1 MKTQK
6 NKLLLSAISLFLC
19 FAMLIGTTYAWFTD
33 SVTSEGNII
42 QTGNL
47 QVGIQWSNTLLTA
60 DSNEWNDVNGAIFTY
75 NNWEPG
81 YTDVKYVKITNNG
94 SLNLKWKLTI
104 EAEAQVSALA
114 DIIDVYYVNPVTVS
128 ISSLDGLTSA
138 GKLTKVLE
146 ERVNSTGALTPEQ
159 STILAIAFH
168 MPEDAGNEYQNLSLC
183 DGGFSINLI
192 ATQETGESDSFGDN
206 YDVGADW
213 GENTVNF
220 AASTAINSTNIVY
233 GALANDVVIGA
244 EGINATVPANVKLAD
259 GTTNLALTVKAV
271 ETDANITVGEGLA
284 ARSLDVHIEGVSPDN
299 TVPMTVNLGSIFKP
313 GLDKTEVKIYHTE
326 NGTPTLMTRVESV
339 NDFARH
345 NQFTYNA
352 ATGEV
357 TIYVATFSVFSV
369 VQAQVSTWNGQ
380 DVTTG
385 FEKGTGTEADPFV
398 IKTAAQLVYFRN
410 QVDAGVSFDDQYVK
424 LDADIDLRNYLFDP
438 IGFGYT
444 YGKDSTT
451 AFMGTFDGGNHTI
464 YNLYQNGWDLDP
476 NPGVYDTYTYS
487 TAGGGLFA
495 SIENATIKNLVVSGA
510 DIKFECV
517 DIGIV
522 CGYAQGNCHFENI
535 VVTNSKIA
543 NYNRATGGLL
553 GEVCYGSYGT
563 DVNAGFSHT
572 FKNIVIDSSV
582 TVSSLWGSF
591 DTLCGGVIGGKWG
604 DATVKMENVVSA
616 CTLDVF
622 SDCTAAYQWFAY
634 RRCGMLIGHT
644 EQNSPKKA
652 LNAAA
657 GFLVCENVDVYYGD
671 WVNYHY
677 YQFTNQTDANGA
689 SLWNNNYPWVRAEAG
704 LNNGAFSNPRY
715 GVPVVNGVK
724 VTENNGVEEL
734 KTDYTPIVFN
744 QLYGGGQGVYG
755 CNEHEGVFIHNQF
768 DPSNSKT
775 IRVVN
780 HNGST
785 NLKLQYWFAK
795 GNSTWTTNI
804 DGIDMS
810 HMALTSSTY
819 EIVLPAYA
827 DGFKILAN
835 GVEIGTF
842 TLSQL
847 NSDTQY
853 NIDGTV
859 HSHDFTG
866 DGVCAC
872 GETCKHS
879 GGTATCLQSAV
890 CTVCGMSY
898 NGKDT
903 NNHVGSA
910 IWSTRDASLHIQ
922 SYSCC
927 GAEIMRGS
935 HSGGTA
941 NCQTQATCSTCGVK
955 YGNTNPSNHVP
966 STYRWII
973 NEHNCYQICGCGAT
987 VVSATGHAWNDETC
1001 SRCQKKQNLITL
1013 DKPDGIYAN
1022 GQYADIK
1029 VTFNSD
1035 NAVHS
1040 INNYRIYLYY
1050 GGSAQVMSYAA
1061 NSGIHG
1067 FTANGSGLTIH
1078 NSNYSSLPA
1087 YDYYNII
1094 VVDESAGGAWVAT
1107 KRIQL
1112 KNPGVVQHWS
1122 AQDIYNI
1129 WVNNGKEAK
1138 TGLTATL
1145 NNNNKTVSLK
1155 VTGNGICTALNSGG
1169 RLQFKTTASGYMIIK
1184 YKNNN
1189 WRNIINIHPF
1199 KGAYQSPVSGAFH
1212 SGSMSRFETENL
1224 LVVPSGISLFEFDI
1238 FANRTPEAGNILEIE
1253 YIAIVSNGSYFANLH

>member
-19 FAMLIGTTYAWFTD
+19 FAMLIGTTFAWFTD

-47 QVGIQWSNTLLTA
+47 KIGMQWSNTLLPA
-60 DSNEWNDVNGAIFTY
+60 DSTEWNDVNGAIFTY

-94 SLNLKWKLTI
+94 NLNLKWKLNI
-104 EAEAQVSALA
+104 KAEAQVSALA

-146 ERVNSTGALTPEQ
+146 EKVNSTGALTPEQ

-192 ATQETGESDSFGDN
+192 ATQETGESDSFGDD
-206 YDVGADW
+206 YDIGADW
-213 GENTVNF
+213 GEDTVNF
-220 AASTAINSTNIVY
+220 AASSAISASDLTY
-233 GALANDVVIGA
+233 GALTSKVVLGTSD
-244 EGINATVPANVKLAD
+244 GISATIPAGVKVAD
-259 GTTNLALTVKAV
+259 GATNLALSVKAV
-271 ETDANITVGEGLA
+271 ETDSNITVGEGQD

-299 TVPMTVNLGSIFKP
+299 TVPMTVNLGAIFKP
-313 GLDKTEVKIYHTE
+313 GLDETEIKIYHTE
-326 NGTPTLMTRVESV
+326 NGTPVLMTRVASTS
-339 NDFARH
+339 DFARH
-345 NQFTYNA
+345 NQYTYDP

-357 TIYVATFSVFSV
+357 SIHVATFSVFSV
-369 VQAQVSTWNGQ
+369 LQTEADTWDGQ
-380 DVTTG
+380 SAAAG
-385 FEKGTGTEADPFV
+385 FASGTGTKDDPFI

-410 QVDAGVSFDDQYVK
+410 QVDAGVSYKDQYVK
-424 LDADIDLRNYLFDP
+424 LDADIDLDKHLFDP

-444 YGKDSTT
+444 YGKNSTT

-464 YNLYQNGWDLDP
+464 YNLKQNGWDLDP
-476 NPGVYDTYTYS
+476 KPGVYDTYTYS

-495 SIENATIKNLVVSGA
+495 SIENATIQNLVMSGA
-510 DIKFECV
+510 DIVFECV

-522 CGYAQGNCHFENI
+522 VGYAQGNCHFENI
-535 VVTNSKIA
+535 VVTDSKIA
-543 NYNRATGGLL
+543 NYNRATGGVV

-563 DVNAGFSHT
+563 DTNKGISHT
-572 FKNIVIDSSV
+572 FKNIVVDTSV

-604 DATVKMENVVSA
+604 DATVKMENVISA

-644 EQNSPKKA
+644 EQNSPKQA

-657 GFLVCENVDVYYGD
+657 EFLVCENVDVYYGD

-677 YQFTNQTDANGA
+677 YQFTNQTDAAGN
-689 SLWNNNYPWVRAEAG
+689 SLWYNNYPWVRAEAG

-724 VTENNGVEEL
+724 VTENNRVEEL
-734 KTDYTPIVFN
+734 KTDYTPIVFG

-755 CNEHEGVFIHNQF
+755 CNEHDGVSIHNQF

-847 NSDTQY
+847 NSGTQY
-853 NIDGTV
+853 NIDGSV

-872 GETCKHS
+872 GETCKHA
-879 GGTATCLQSAV
+879 GGTATCMSPAK
-890 CTVCGMSY
+890 CSVCGLTYGGTSA
-898 NGKDT
+898 
-903 NNHVGSA
+903 NHVDNVNNLNWTTDSSTHKKVCSCGTVLASA
-910 IWSTRDASLHIQ
+910 
-922 SYSCC
+922 
-927 GAEIMRGS
+927 S
-935 HSGGTA
+935 HSGG
-941 NCQTQATCSTCGVK
+941 QATCTEAGKCSTCGTPYINALGHTINPASIKDEYYCYMICTRCYAEYTKTYYEASKSHSWTNGECNNCHRKPGYIGSLSDTNIAKGFDTTISFTISNLPKSASNYTV
-955 YGNTNPSNHVP
+955 YVMNNTSQ
-966 STYRWII
+966 TGI
-973 NEHNCYQICGCGAT
+973 QAT
-987 VVSATGHAWNDETC
+987 ATGTMSFNVSSLNTGTYSVAVVDNSTEQWVDAKQFNVVDPGVNIIWTASDLNTVATTSGKKSMNGSWIRFTETRTGGSNNPGIENELRITIDTNQAGSSWNGGTMVMKYRKNTWLSAIDILAGNGSAYPETTAW
-1001 SRCQKKQNLITL
+1001 L
-1013 DKPDGIYAN
+1013 
-1022 GQYADIK
+1022 
-1029 VTFNSD
+1029 SD
-1035 NAVHS
+1035 NS
-1040 INNYRIYLYY
+1040 NGTSFIFKNYTYNGTMYGLILDLFDHRI
-1050 GGSAQVMSYAA
+1050 AA
-1061 NSGIHG
+1061 DQYI
-1067 FTANGSGLTIH
+1067 
-1078 NSNYSSLPA
+1078 
-1087 YDYYNII
+1087 
-1094 VVDESAGGAWVAT
+1094 
-1107 KRIQL
+1107 
-1112 KNPGVVQHWS
+1112 
-1122 AQDIYNI
+1122 
-1129 WVNNGKEAK
+1129 
-1138 TGLTATL
+1138 
-1145 NNNNKTVSLK
+1145 
-1155 VTGNGICTALNSGG
+1155 
-1169 RLQFKTTASGYMIIK
+1169 
-1184 YKNNN
+1184 
-1189 WRNIINIHPF
+1189 
-1199 KGAYQSPVSGAFH
+1199 
-1212 SGSMSRFETENL
+1212 
-1224 LVVPSGISLFEFDI
+1224 
-1238 FANRTPEAGNILEIE
+1238 EIE
-1253 YIAIVSNGSYFANLH
+1253 YIAFVRDASYIG

>member
-47 QVGIQWSNTLLTA
+47 QVGMQWSNTLLSA

-183 DGGFSINLI
+183 DGGFSINLV

-755 CNEHEGVFIHNQF
+755 CSEHDGVTTHNNL
-768 DPSNSKT
+768 SNVKT
-775 IRVVN
+775 VYIVN
-780 HNGST
+780 NQGLSG
-785 NLKLQYWFAK
+785 LKLRSWFK
-795 GNSTWTTNI
+795 HDKSGETWTTNI
-804 DGIDMS
+804 DGIDMTAFTVAAS
-810 HMALTSSTY
+810 NGIENAY
-819 EIVLPAYA
+819 EVILPAYA
-827 DGFKILAN
+827 DGFEILYN
-835 GVEIGTF
+835 GEVIGTF
-842 TLSQL
+842 EFANL
-847 NSDTQY
+847 TQGAAY
-853 NIDGTV
+853 NLDGSV
-859 HSHDFTG
+859 HSHVYSN
-866 DGVCAC
+866 GVCSCGYAC
-872 GETCKHS
+872 QHT
-879 GGTATCLQSAV
+879 GGSATCTSSGA
-890 CTVCGMSY
+890 CTVCG
-898 NGKDT
+898 
-903 NNHVGSA
+903 VGY
-910 IWSTRDASLHIQ
+910 I
-922 SYSCC
+922 
-927 GAEIMRGS
+927 
-935 HSGGTA
+935 
-941 NCQTQATCSTCGVK
+941 
-955 YGNTNPSNHVP
+955 P
-966 STYRWII
+966 
-973 NEHNCYQICGCGAT
+973 
-987 VVSATGHAWNDETC
+987 ATGHSLYWASDNETYCYKKCHNC
-1001 SRCQKKQNLITL
+1001 SHAEGTTSHTWT
-1013 DKPDGIYAN
+1013 N
-1022 GQYADIK
+1022 GQCSQCKKVQNMLSNLSDDELAYLVERSISVNFKGGSKEASAYKLYVMQGADAKIGMEISNIGT
-1029 VTFNSD
+1029 VTFN
-1035 NAVHS
+1035 V
-1040 INNYRIYLYY
+1040 
-1050 GGSAQVMSYAA
+1050 
-1061 NSGIHG
+1061 
-1067 FTANGSGLTIH
+1067 
-1078 NSNYSSLPA
+1078 SSL
-1087 YDYYNII
+1087 DVGYYSI
-1094 VVDESAGGAWVAT
+1094 VVVD
-1107 KRIQL
+1107 
-1112 KNPGVVQHWS
+1112 
-1122 AQDIYNI
+1122 
-1129 WVNNGKEAK
+1129 
-1138 TGLTATL
+1138 
-1145 NNNNKTVSLK
+1145 
-1155 VTGNGICTALNSGG
+1155 
-1169 RLQFKTTASGYMIIK
+1169 TASGKWVAQMPFAIVNAGVQKIWYASDL
-1184 YKNNN
+1184 
-1189 WRNIINIHPF
+1189 INASTNF
-1199 KGAYQSPVSGAFH
+1199 SWDTG
-1212 SGSMSRFETENL
+1212 
-1224 LVVPSGISLFEFDI
+1224 SGIKTESTANKSWDNTFVKFTCTTPSHGENQLRITVDAQGDASWNVSDAYLVIKFKKNTWMGGVELIPSVNKGWTSATAKQLGTSADGSVQIARWGSLYSFSNMD
-1238 FANRTPEAGNILEIE
+1238 GLILDFFTDGTIAKDQWIAIE
-1253 YIAIVSNGSYFANLH
+1253 YIAFVTQPGYIS

>member
-47 QVGIQWSNTLLTA
+47 QVGMQWSNTLLTA

-94 SLNLKWKLTI
+94 SLNLKWKLNI

-146 ERVNSTGALTPEQ
+146 EKVNSTGALTPEQ

-206 YDVGADW
+206 YDIGADW
-213 GENTVNF
+213 GEDTVSF
-220 AASTAINSTNIVY
+220 SASSVINSADLVY
-233 GALANDVVIGA
+233 GALST
-244 EGINATVPANVKLAD
+244 GITLGTDSGISATVPAGVKLAE
-259 GTTNLALTVKAV
+259 GATSLALSVKTV
-271 ETDANITVGEGLA
+271 ETDSNITIGEGEDA
-284 ARSLDVHIEGVSPDN
+284 KSIDVHIEGIAADN
-299 TVPMTVNLGSIFKP
+299 TVPMIVNLGAIFKP
-313 GLDKTEVKIYHTE
+313 GLNETELKIYHIE
-326 NGTPTLMTRVESV
+326 NDVPVLMTRVESAA
-339 NDFARH
+339 DFARH
-345 NQFTYNA
+345 NQYTYNSE
-352 ATGEV
+352 TGEV
-357 TIYVATFSVFSV
+357 SIYVASFSVFS
-369 VQAQVSTWNGQ
+369 ALH
-380 DVTTG
+380 
-385 FEKGTGTEADPFV
+385 
-398 IKTAAQLVYFRN
+398 TAADVWDGTSDISWYNSTDIEFTLMSAEQLAGFRDI
-410 QVDAGVSFDDQYVK
+410 VDGKVENVTETFAGKIVK
-424 LDADIDLRNYLFDP
+424 LGVDIDLNGELFDP

-444 YGKDSTT
+444 YNKDSDT
-451 AFMGTFDGGNHTI
+451 AFMGIFDGGNHTI

-510 DIKFECV
+510 NIVFECV

-535 VVTNSKIA
+535 VVTDSQIA

-553 GEVCYGSYGT
+553 GEVCYGSYET
-563 DVNAGFSHT
+563 DTTLGFSHT
-572 FKNIVIDSSV
+572 FKNIVIDTSV

-604 DATVKMENVVSA
+604 DATVKMENVISA
-616 CTLDVF
+616 CVLDVF
-622 SDCTAAYQWFAY
+622 SDVTAAYQWYAY

-657 GFLVCENVDVYYGD
+657 EFLVCENVKVYYGD
-671 WVNYHY
+671 WINYEY
-677 YQFTNQTDANGA
+677 YEFENQESGTGR
-689 SLWNNNYPWVRAEAG
+689 NYPWVRAEQG

-715 GVPVVNGVK
+715 GVPTHNGVK
-724 VTENNGVEEL
+724 VTEDPNMENL
-734 KTDYTPIVFN
+734 KTDYTPIVFG

-755 CNEHEGVFIHNQF
+755 CNEHDGVETIYNGLE
-768 DPSNSKT
+768 NTKT
-775 IRVVN
+775 VYVVN
-780 HNGST
+780 DQG
-785 NLKLQYWFAK
+785 LDGLMLQYWFAK
-795 GNSTWTTNI
+795 GGDTWTTNI
-804 DGIDMS
+804 DGVDMS
-810 HMALTSSTY
+810 SMATTSSTY
-819 EIVLPAYA
+819 KITLPAYA
-827 DGFKILAN
+827 DGFSILHN
-835 GVEIGTF
+835 GVVIGTF
-842 TLSQL
+842 TLADL
-847 NSDTQY
+847 TEGGQY
-853 NIDGTV
+853 DLDAT
-859 HSHDFTG
+859 SHNHVYT

-872 GETCKHS
+872 GETCKHT
-879 GGTATCLQSAV
+879 GGTATCISQAV
-890 CTVCGMSY
+890 CTTCGLKYGGTASS
-898 NGKDT
+898 
-903 NNHVGSA
+903 NHVDNANSLSWTVSA
-910 IWSTRDASLHIQ
+910 SGHSKVCR
-922 SYSCC
+922 C
-927 GAEIMRGS
+927 GVTLESAS